1 MAVTKQKLPQTEET
15 MKHSVLDADEA
26 LGRASVGMTAA
37 VDAQA
42 SHLVEVWGDTVDI
55 RHLAWSVALGIGIS
69 LGAFFSANYF
79 LALYVHDA
87 AMTRAYAMLVGLA
100 GCLIAGA
107 VCAKLFKPKRVV
119 VDQSSDTARREEVL
133 DQLAAEA
140 GGLGFV
146 ADLPLAATTEMK
158 ELGLYDV
165 FLKHEQRIEAAKRA
179 LDEGRVVTE
188 ITETTETSTSK
199 ESS

>member
-1 MAVTKQKLPQTEET
+1 

-26 LGRASVGMTAA
+26 LGPASVGMTAA
-37 VDAQA
+37 VDAQT

-119 VDQSSDTARREEVL
+119 VDQASDTARREEVL

-140 GGLGFV
+140 GGFGFV
-146 ADLPLAATTEMK
+146 ADLPQAVATEMK

-165 FLKHEQRIEAAKRA
+165 FLKHEQRIEASKRA
-179 LDEGRVVTE
+179 LDEGRVAA
-188 ITETTETSTSK
+188 ETTETNTSK

>member
-1 MAVTKQKLPQTEET
+1 

-26 LGRASVGMTAA
+26 LRPTSVGMSTG
-37 VDAQA
+37 VDAQV

-79 LALYVHDA
+79 LALVVHDA

-107 VCAKLFKPKRVV
+107 VCARLFKPKRVV

-146 ADLPLAATTEMK
+146 ADLPLPVVIEMK

-165 FLKHEQRIEAAKRA
+165 FLKHEQRIEASRRA
-179 LDEGRVVTE
+179 LDEDFVT
-188 ITETTETSTSK
+188 TNTSK
-199 ESS
+199 ESL

>member
-1 MAVTKQKLPQTEET
+1 

-26 LGRASVGMTAA
+26 LRPTSVAMSIA

-119 VDQSSDTARREEVL
+119 VDQASDTARREEVL

-146 ADLPLAATTEMK
+146 ADLPLPVVIEMK
-158 ELGLYDV
+158 ELGLHDV
-165 FLKHEQRIEAAKRA
+165 FFKHERRIEASKRA
-179 LDEGRVVTE
+179 LGEGHVSPDAAE
-188 ITETTETSTSK
+188 ITETKTSK
-199 ESS
+199 ESL

>member
-1 MAVTKQKLPQTEET
+1 

-26 LGRASVGMTAA
+26 LGSASVGMTAA
-37 VDAQA
+37 VDAQT

>member
-1 MAVTKQKLPQTEET
+1 
-15 MKHSVLDADEA
+15 MKHSVFDADEA
-26 LGRASVGMTAA
+26 LGAASVGTTAT
-37 VDAQA
+37 VDAQT

-87 AMTRAYAMLVGLA
+87 AMTRAYAMLVGLG

-146 ADLPLAATTEMK
+146 ADLPLAVATEMK

-165 FLKHEQRIEAAKRA
+165 FLKHEQRIEASKRA
-179 LDEGRVVTE
+179 LEEGRVVTE
-188 ITETTETSTSK
+188 IIQTTETNTSK
-199 ESS
+199 ESF

>member
-42 SHLVEVWGDTVDI
+42 SHLAEVWGDTVDI

>member
-26 LGRASVGMTAA
+26 LRPASVGMNTG
-37 VDAQA
+37 VDAQV

-69 LGAFFSANYF
+69 LGAFFAANYF

-146 ADLPLAATTEMK
+146 ADLPLPVVIEMK

-165 FLKHEQRIEAAKRA
+165 FLKHEQRIEASRRA
-179 LDEGRVVTE
+179 LDDEFV
-188 ITETTETSTSK
+188 ITSTSTSK
-199 ESS
+199 EVS

>member
-1 MAVTKQKLPQTEET
+1 

-26 LGRASVGMTAA
+26 LRPASVGMSTG
-37 VDAQA
+37 VDAQV

-79 LALYVHDA
+79 LALVVHDA

-100 GCLIAGA
+100 GCLITGA

-119 VDQSSDTARREEVL
+119 VEQSSDTARREEVL

-146 ADLPLAATTEMK
+146 ADLPLPVVIEMK

-165 FLKHEQRIEAAKRA
+165 FLKHEQRIEASRRA
-179 LDEGRVVTE
+179 LDEDFVT
-188 ITETTETSTSK
+188 TNTSK
-199 ESS
+199 ESL